1 MSDWVRVADSSAVAD
16 SVESESAGVTFFVDD
31 HEVAVFRVDGKPR
44 AIEGKCPHKGAS
56 LAGGKLQG
64 DCIACPWHSWVFD
77 TTTGESPTHP
87 GQSVGVLCVKEDEG
101 GLWIDRD
108 SIPVPVAKTAGE
120 DGVHR
125 YLIRY
130 ASPGWI
136 GLFGT
141 VHELDCPRGSRVV
154 VQTTRG
160 EELGE
165 VLAGPGETVA
175 QTGDSK
181 PTGEV
186 LRLASAEEQSEH
198 GEQSVAMLD
207 ELIESAQSKLDAA
220 SVNAQVVDAELLL
233 DRKKAI
239 LYYLGEAS
247 PVLTDLREPLSQAA
261 RLEAVEWAT
270 LIEPEGG
277 GGCGAEGCGG
287 GGGGCHSD

>member
-64 DCIACPWHSWVFD
+64 DCIACPWHSWVLD

-186 LRLASAEEQSEH
+186 LRLASAEEQSEY